1 MRNSNLQSS
10 KYRAILSGNE
20 LEIYAYEKPV
30 FFNFST
36 DRKIVT
42 ARDLS
47 NPEENRAR
55 SVHRSRKTIQ
65 RLIDSNFGFYV
76 DPFGRPAISKFLT
89 LTYEKNIIRPEETNP
104 DFTLFAKRLN
114 YQLFKSKLSVI
125 KYLARIEFQK
135 RGAVHYHLV
144 LFNLPFI
151 DRERYFTV
159 FEEAW
164 GKDCGFVKIRTVPD
178 RGVGRY
184 ITKNY
189 MSKGDDLRLRGNK
202 SYFTSRGLLRPVII
216 RDESFIAPFR
226 EGIPYEAQRYANAYL
241 DEHTGITEYK
251 NYSLLRYPDLRN
263 RILDNCPQPATFKKN
278 P

>member
-42 ARDLS
+42 ARDLT

-65 RLIDSNFGFYV
+65 RLIDSNFGFYI
-76 DPFGRPAISKFLT
+76 DPFGRPAISKFIT
-89 LTYEKNIIRPEETNP
+89 LTYAENIKTPEEANP
-104 DFTLFAKRLN
+104 DFTLFIKRLN
-114 YQLFKSKLSVI
+114 YQLFDSKLSVI
-125 KYLARIEFQK
+125 KYISKIEFQE
-135 RGAVHYHLV
+135 RGAVHYHV
-144 LFNLPFI
+144 IPFNLPFI
-151 DRERYFTV
+151 DRNRYRTV
-159 FEEAW
+159 FEETW
-164 GKDCGFVKIRTVPD
+164 GHGFVHIRTVPD
-178 RGVGRY
+178 RGVGQY

-189 MSKGDDLRLRGNK
+189 LTKSDDFRLRGNK
-202 SYFTSRGLLRPVII
+202 SYFASRGLLRPVVI
-216 RDESFIAPFR
+216 RDESFVAPFR
-226 EGIPYEAQRYANAYL
+226 EEIPYDAQRYANAYL

-251 NYSLLRYPDLRN
+251 SYSLLRYPDLRN